1 MVYFFRE
8 EVDTMK
14 RIMTSVKRVVINLA
28 KRSATMEAN
37 TSCPF
42 MGYQPKEPQA
52 VKKLRKF

>member
-1 MVYFFRE
+1 
-8 EVDTMK
+8 MK